1 MQKSP
6 YSVLGL
12 KDDATQEQIDNAY
25 YDLKQQYEAK
35 LFEEGEVGMEASKK
49 LAELERA
56 YSDCV
61 EDLNKRVSYDNY
73 GGTYGMVEQLIKE
86 GKINQAQKQ
95 LDSIEPRDAE
105 WHYMQAVIYY
115 KRNWHIES
123 KKQLELAV
131 ALDPS
136 NPKYQKTLDRL
147 TASINNAAGAAQ
159 GAGDMRGGYSRP
171 DAQAAGNAATAS
183 ACCNTCSTLICCDCL
198 CECCGGDL
206 IPCC

>member
-6 YSVLGL
+6 YSILGL

-25 YDLKQQYEAK
+25 YNLKQEYESK

-56 YSDCV
+56 YSDCI

-73 GGTYGMVEQLIKE
+73 GGTYGMVEDLIKQ
-86 GKINQAQKQ
+86 GKINEAQKQ
-95 LDSIEPRDAE
+95 LDAIEPRDAE

-131 ALDPS
+131 ALDPG
-136 NPKYQKTLDRL
+136 NAKYQNTLNRL
-147 TASINNAAGAAQ
+147 TESINNANAQ
-159 GAGDMRGGYSRP
+159 QQQGQARGGYSRP

>member
-6 YSVLGL
+6 YSILGL

-25 YDLKQQYEAK
+25 YNLKQEYESK

-56 YSDCV
+56 YSDCI

-73 GGTYGMVEQLIKE
+73 GGTYGMVEDLIKQ
-86 GKINQAQKQ
+86 GKINEAQKQ
-95 LDSIEPRDAE
+95 LDAIEPRDAE

-123 KKQLELAV
+123 KKQLEL
-131 ALDPS
+131 
-136 NPKYQKTLDRL
+136 
-147 TASINNAAGAAQ
+147 SINNANAQ
-159 GAGDMRGGYSRP
+159 QQGQARGGYSRP

>member
-25 YDLKQQYEAK
+25 YNLKQQYEAK

-56 YSDCV
+56 YSDCI

-73 GGTYGMVEQLIKE
+73 GGTYGMVEDLIRQ
-86 GKINQAQKQ
+86 GKINEAQKQ
-95 LDSIEPRDAE
+95 LDAIEPRDAE

-131 ALDPS
+131 ALDPG
-136 NPKYQKTLDRL
+136 NAKYQNTLNKL
-147 TASINNAAGAAQ
+147 TESINNSNAQQQSAQ
-159 GAGDMRGGYSRP
+159 GRGGYARP